1 MTRVAVLGGGQLG
14 WMLGLA
20 GIPLGFSFAFLDPV
34 AGAPGA
40 AVGELV
46 VGGLDDIEAARRVA
60 VGAAVVT
67 YEWEGVPAATA
78 RALESLVP
86 VYPPARALDVSQD
99 RVVEKQTLRSLG
111 IATAAF
117 QAVDSI
123 ADLRTAVDAI
133 GLPAVLKTRRG
144 GYDGKGQVVLGEPA
158 ELDTAWT
165 RLGNSYRPSQLTDAL
180 ERDRTLYEVRA
191 IIRPMADLAL
201 HLAAMRAW
209 PFPTEAPR
217 YTAVPGP
224 AADRWIKANAKFRT
238 DVLKVLANEI
248 APRVHNSGHWT
259 IEGAETSQFE
269 NHVRAILG
277 LPLGS
282 TVARG
287 VSAMVNCIGTMPDR
301 DAVLRTPGAH
311 LHDYGKTARPGRK
324 VGHVTVTAS
333 DAERLEPGLTRVREL
348 CDCAGLS

>member
-1 MTRVAVLGGGQLG
+1 MTRVAVLCGGQLG
-14 WMLGLA
+14 RMLGLA

-133 GLPAVLKTRRG
+133 GLPAVLARFPVRVPRMTP
-144 GYDGKGQVVLGEPA
+144 VTEPA
-158 ELDTAWT
+158 SSMVEVTPA
-165 RLGNSYRPSQLTDAL
+165 PS
-180 ERDRTLYEVRA
+180 VR
-191 IIRPMADLAL
+191 
-201 HLAAMRAW
+201 
-209 PFPTEAPR
+209 FS
-217 YTAVPGP
+217 V
-224 AADRWIKANAKFRT
+224 
-238 DVLKVLANEI
+238 
-248 APRVHNSGHWT
+248 S
-259 IEGAETSQFE
+259 
-269 NHVRAILG
+269 
-277 LPLGS
+277 LPS
-282 TVARG
+282 
-287 VSAMVNCIGTMPDR
+287 I
-301 DAVLRTPGAH
+301 
-311 LHDYGKTARPGRK
+311 
-324 VGHVTVTAS
+324 
-333 DAERLEPGLTRVREL
+333 
-348 CDCAGLS
+348 